1 MCAGPGGGWAAP
13 AHACEQMYKL
23 DHRSGWLS
31 TSQAQTRGA
40 ARAETLGTE
49 SHTAAAE
56 ATGTLRSPARKVGRP
71 QEGERRHPEIRS
83 VAMGSC
89 GRLGN

>member
-23 DHRSGWLS
+23 DRRSGWLS
-31 TSQAQTRGA
+31 TSQSQARGA

-83 VAMGSC
+83 VAVGSC